1 MDKLTVRDA
10 DVAGQRVF
18 VRVDFNVPLADG
30 KVTDDSRIRAAIPTI
45 ALLLNAGARV
55 VLASHLG
62 RPDGKV
68 QDGLRL
74 RPVGLRLTELIR
86 RNVPVT
92 GDALGVGTVDAVNR
106 LRPGEL
112 LLLENLRFHAEE
124 EANDPAFAAALAA
137 YADIYVNDAFGTAHR
152 AHASTV
158 GIAKLLPAYAGLL
171 MEREIEALSNLLEA
185 PKRPFAAILGGA
197 KVSDKIKVIDHL
209 LTKVDML
216 VLGGGMANTFLLA
229 QGKAVGKSLAEPDR
243 ADDARRILETAE
255 KNGVRVVLPID
266 VIVAKEVT
274 RGTEYKTLPAEKIP
288 ASWHIVDL
296 GKASQDLI
304 MSELADV
311 QTVFWNGPLGVFEIP
326 SFAHGTNAIARMLAE
341 RAEAG
346 ATVVVGGGDS
356 VAAVTQQGLADKMT
370 HISTGGGAS
379 LEFLEGRDLPGVDR
393 PARPPGRPND
403 LIGAFTSVDTVID
416 VIDAREILDS
426 RGNPTVEVDVVLADG
441 SVGRAAV
448 PSGASTGAHEAVEL
462 RDGDKSRFGGKGVL
476 KAVANVTETIAPA
489 LLRARRLRPGR
500 HRRRADRARRDA
512 QQGRARRE
520 RDPRRLAR
528 VRARLG
534 VLVRPAAVPLPRRRR
549 RADAAGPDV
558 QHPQRRQARP
568 GLDRLPGV
576 HGHAGRRGDV
586 QRRAPRRAP
595 RSSRRCAA
603 SSTTRGTR
611 RVKGDEGGFAPSLAS
626 NEAAVEVILRAIE
639 RAGYRPGEDVAIAL
653 DPATTELVEPGS
665 GEDGKPTRYVLAK
678 EGRTLDS
685 GELIDLWADW
695 VARLPDRV
703 ARGRP
708 GRGRLGRLAGADR
721 LGSAARSSSSAT
733 TCSSPTPS
741 ASRAASSS
749 RRPTPC

>member
-1 MDKLTVRDA
+1 MDKLTVRDV
-10 DVAGQRVF
+10 DVAGKRVF

-30 KVTDDSRIRAAIPTI
+30 RVTDDSRIRAAIPTI

-68 QDGLRL
+68 QDSLRL

-106 LRPGEL
+106 LRPGEI

-124 EANDPAFAAALAA
+124 EANDPAFAAALAS
-137 YADIYVNDAFGTAHR
+137 YADIFVNDAFGTAHR

-158 GIAKLLPAYAGLL
+158 GIAKILPAYAGLL
-171 MEREIEALSNLLEA
+171 MESEIAALSNLLEA

-209 LTKVDML
+209 LQKVDML

-243 ADDARRILETAE
+243 ADDARRILATAE

-274 RGTEYKTLPAEKIP
+274 RGTEYKTLSAEKIP

-296 GKASQDLI
+296 GKASQELI

-326 SFAHGTNAIARMLAE
+326 SFAHGTNAVARMLAE

-379 LEFLEGRDLPGVDR
+379 LEFLEGRELPGVSVLLDR
-393 PARPPGRPND
+393 PA
-403 LIGAFTSVDTVID
+403 
-416 VIDAREILDS
+416 
-426 RGNPTVEVDVVLADG
+426 VLA
-441 SVGRAAV
+441 S
-448 PSGASTGAHEAVEL
+448 
-462 RDGDKSRFGGKGVL
+462 
-476 KAVANVTETIAPA
+476 
-489 LLRARRLRPGR
+489 
-500 HRRRADRARRDA
+500 
-512 QQGRARRE
+512 
-520 RDPRRLAR
+520 
-528 VRARLG
+528 
-534 VLVRPAAVPLPRRRR
+534 
-549 RADAAGPDV
+549 
-558 QHPQRRQARP
+558 
-568 GLDRLPGV
+568 
-576 HGHAGRRGDV
+576 
-586 QRRAPRRAP
+586 
-595 RSSRRCAA
+595 
-603 SSTTRGTR
+603 
-611 RVKGDEGGFAPSLAS
+611 
-626 NEAAVEVILRAIE
+626 
-639 RAGYRPGEDVAIAL
+639 
-653 DPATTELVEPGS
+653 
-665 GEDGKPTRYVLAK
+665 
-678 EGRTLDS
+678 
-685 GELIDLWADW
+685 
-695 VARLPDRV
+695 
-703 ARGRP
+703 
-708 GRGRLGRLAGADR
+708 
-721 LGSAARSSSSAT
+721 
-733 TCSSPTPS
+733 
-741 ASRAASSS
+741 
-749 RRPTPC
+749 